1 MNLLLVEDDADFA
14 ATTAAALRG
23 FDHRVTIAGDGR
35 AALSALACES
45 FDAMILDRM
54 LPHIDGLSVLER
66 LRGGRATLPVI
77 MLSARGQSD
86 AKVDGLVAGAD
97 DYVVK
102 PVDAAELNARLHA
115 LLRGRGF
122 AQGGDDTLRAGD
134 ITVSSS
140 RFRAWRA
147 ERPIDLVKLE
157 LKLLLELVR
166 HADRVMTRAM
176 LIEKVWGYDFEPETN
191 LVDVYIRRLR
201 LKLCADGGSD
211 PIVTMRGVGYML
223 KGG

>member
-14 ATTAAALRG
+14 ATAAAALRG

-35 AALSALACES
+35 AALSAVACES

-86 AKVDGLVAGAD
+86 DKVDGLVAGAD

-134 ITVSSS
+134 QVRVTLRDHTVLTVTD
-140 RFRAWRA
+140 A
-147 ERPIDLVKLE
+147 ERQQAARSATFSQQPVAGLPAAE
-157 LKLLLELVR
+157 QAALVR
-166 HADRVMTRAM
+166 YAH
-176 LIEKVWGYDFEPETN
+176 F
-191 LVDVYIRRLR
+191 
-201 LKLCADGGSD
+201 C
-211 PIVTMRGVGYML
+211 
-223 KGG
+223 